1 MTPTDAPDVDLPP
14 LPEPQEIRAHL
25 AGGEGVGVLIGH
37 AFFANQMQA
46 YALQA
51 VLRERERCAQICDSV
66 DNYANP
72 MTARDCA
79 AAIRG
84 EKK

>member
-1 MTPTDAPDVDLPP
+1 MTTPDVDLPP
-14 LPEPQEIRAHL
+14 LPEADMCHEKARDDRDLVFSFSAE
-25 AGGEGVGVLIGH
+25 A
-37 AFFANQMQA
+37 MQA

-66 DNYANP
+66 DNFANP

-84 EKK
+84 KK